1 MDQLTETYLRVS
13 CYLRGLIA
21 NNNLSLT
28 THTDLQN
35 GMNDQQSNGT
45 PNASNSS
52 NDGNS
57 GMNANSNSQN
67 GTSSPERYEQYEQLL
82 SNLEQLY
89 VGCREILTFAHE
101 YDFDPSD
108 PANGFRSFVKII
120 TIYFTKLDTMYRVIS
135 ECSLNGKMVPPKFVK
150 QLPDYMAVSVP
161 FLVQLSILKLV
172 RAKDLPLRSLLE
184 ANNDAKKQQLLTAP
198 SSNTN
203 DADISQLNILMRPV
217 TGDNNAMAV
226 LNGTDTVEGKVDI
239 PDDLDQSSP
248 SVSSSFEGDSEDE
261 QEIGV
266 TSAIDDLEVEE
277 EEEEDSVYTTAD
289 ESSQS
294 DAKSN
299 LTSSKVT
306 ASVTVTIDTETGR
319 TGDKGE
325 SIGNNTNQSLL
336 HSSSSNSKL
345 SQLSP
350 SLGKKE
356 TKDHH
361 TASNLNQSNSL
372 LLTKPRNFYEEFLT
386 KLRTNYAAEKH
397 TDDGKLDEKPQFNDA
412 CNYSDI
418 DQVIL
423 EAVLGFGEKDIRP
436 FYTDIRNFW
445 IHDFIRRLLKGLHKG
460 ILMIT
465 CPPNQLMKMLFD
477 PTITVDISTK
487 RAVHCSVT
495 DIRKAITVIESKPIR
510 AIQAL
515 KYIGKGGS
523 AWMIHVPRQS
533 EWTLKAAEGP
543 LSQVTLQR
551 SPRPR
556 VHPRDQQDSDEDNAV
571 VNITSLPVAM
581 LSKFRPFANAATCIN
596 GNTSSSSSRNNASSI
611 YNSFHSD
618 SNGNNNADPEQLI
631 ECLIIKPSTSSSVK
645 SPSSPSP
652 SSSPTIGTPSSHAS
666 TATSTSSSAGASS
679 TTASST
685 SASCSSSSSSAAT
698 APPKKSLIFHA
709 HGGGFVA
716 MSPRAHQN
724 YLRYWSNQLGVPVI
738 CPNYGKA
745 PERPYPCG
753 LQDLLDVYLFITS
766 GDPKVIDLIG
776 FHPENII
783 LTGDSAGGNL
793 SPALAFV
800 LNDMK
805 KIIAAQSVGDGSG
818 SASPAPAPIIQMPA
832 AIAVHYPAPTPTLIF
847 DASKTSVTY
856 DPILTTAKMITFFSA
871 YHALDQSSDPN
882 PWYRQDDLL
891 KEIPKKL
898 SVKAKDPYYNL
909 MSYKHFDDL
918 KDLKLYIT
926 ACEFDALLDG
936 AISFARA
943 WKGPVVLDIARD
955 LPHGFLVGAGRKEL
969 DKEIH
974 LVTLRIAQGLGIE
987 YSTE

>member
-1 MDQLTETYLRVS
+1 MDQLTETYQRVS
-13 CYLRGLIA
+13 SYLRGLIV
-21 NNNLSLT
+21 NNNISST
-28 THTDLQN
+28 KDSDTSS
-35 GMNDQQSNGT
+35 GINDQQSTVINNSTNATNGEVNNPT
-45 PNASNSS
+45 N
-52 NDGNS
+52 G
-57 GMNANSNSQN
+57 QN
-67 GTSSPERYEQYEQLL
+67 GTSSLERCEQYEQLL
-82 SNLEQLY
+82 SNLQQLY
-89 VGCREILTFAHE
+89 LGCQEILTFAHE
-101 YDFDPSD
+101 YDYDSSD

-135 ECSLNGKMVPPKFVK
+135 ECNLNGKIVPPKFVK

-172 RAKDLPLRSLLE
+172 RAKDLPLRSLLD
-184 ANNDAKKQQLLTAP
+184 NKNDTQQQQSKLLT
-198 SSNTN
+198 SNNTN
-203 DADISQLNILMRPV
+203 DANVNQMNILVHPV
-217 TGDNNAMAV
+217 TGDNDAIL
-226 LNGTDTVEGKVDI
+226 LNGSTGVDEIKKGTLDI

-248 SVSSSFEGDSEDE
+248 SVSSSFEGDSEDD

-266 TSAIDDLEVEE
+266 TSAIEDLEEE

-299 LTSSKVT
+299 LPSSTV
-306 ASVTVTIDTETGR
+306 ASVSISIDNEVTR
-319 TGDKGE
+319 GDKGE
-325 SIGNNTNQSLL
+325 LTANNSNISQSNRINQSSPSIGKKDGKDSMTTTNY
-336 HSSSSNSKL
+336 
-345 SQLSP
+345 
-350 SLGKKE
+350 
-356 TKDHH
+356 
-361 TASNLNQSNSL
+361 QSNSL
-372 LLTKPRNFYEEFLT
+372 LLSKPRNFYEEFLT
-386 KLRTNYAAEKH
+386 KLRANYSLSE
-397 TDDGKLDEKPQFNDA
+397 TDDNKLDEKPQFNDA

-543 LSQVTLQR
+543 LSRATLHR

-556 VHPRDQQDSDEDNAV
+556 VHPRDQQDSDEDTTVANF
-571 VNITSLPVAM
+571 TSLPVAM

-596 GNTSSSSSRNNASSI
+596 GNTSSSSSSSRSNANSV
-611 YNSFHSD
+611 YNSFYSD
-618 SNGNNNADPEQLI
+618 GNGNNNTDPEQLI
-631 ECLIIKPSTSSSVK
+631 ECLIIKPSTSSNVK

-652 SSSPTIGTPSSHAS
+652 SSSPTIGTPSS
-666 TATSTSSSAGASS
+666 TSTSQTAASTS
-679 TTASST
+679 TTTTTSTTTASTGST
-685 SASCSSSSSSAAT
+685 
-698 APPKKSLIFHA
+698 PPKKSLIFHA

-766 GDPKVIDLIG
+766 KDPKVIDLIG

-805 KIIAAQSVGDGSG
+805 KIIASTVTHDQVNQQNIDNSS
-818 SASPAPAPIIQMPA
+818 SPLASPIIQMPA

-898 SVKAKDPYYNL
+898 SIKAKDPYYNL
-909 MSYKHFDDL
+909 MSYQHFDDL
-918 KDLKLYIT
+918 KDLKMYIT

-987 YSTE
+987 YSVE